1 MIVFDLKCGRAH
13 VFEAWFGSSADYDDQ
28 RGRGLIQCPVC
39 GDGEI
44 GKAVMAPRLG
54 GKASEA
60 AEVPMPVATG
70 AAPEMKALMAKM
82 AELQSSMLQDSEWVG
97 RRFADE
103 ARAIHHGETEH
114 RTIHGQATAAEA
126 AALSEEGVGVMPLPF
141 PIVPPDQ
148 TH

>member
-1 MIVFDLKCGRAH
+1 
-13 VFEAWFGSSADYDDQ
+13 
-28 RGRGLIQCPVC
+28 
-39 GDGEI
+39 
-44 GKAVMAPRLG
+44 MAPRLG
-54 GKASEA
+54 GKATGESETT
-60 AEVPMPVATG
+60 VPVATG
-70 AAPEMKALMAKM
+70 DAPDMKMMMAKM
-82 AELQSSMLQDSEWVG
+82 AELQSRMLQDSEWVG